1 MTYTNS
7 NFWVVG
13 LTSLS
18 PGLRG
23 ILVIFLLLPVSLLAQ
38 YDLSG
43 TVIDASKQ
51 KPIADA
57 EVFNKSTNYLL
68 RTDNKGKFTFKNL
81 KDGTYNIV
89 VFVTGY
95 NAYSNTVEISSDQ
108 KITIELQPY
117 STELNE
123 VVINQKREEVF
134 NLNRLNPVEGTSI
147 YAGKKSEVVLID
159 KTVGNLAANNARQI
173 YSQVVGLNIY
183 ENNDAG
189 LQLNIG
195 GRGLDPNRTAN
206 FNTRQNGYDISADVL
221 GYPESYYTPPAE
233 AINEIQVVRGAASLQ
248 YGSQFGG
255 LINFKLKKP
264 NPVKKLEWVSRQT
277 YGSFNLFTS
286 FNSLSG
292 TIGKFSYYTYFNYK
306 QGDGFRPNSGFD
318 SKNFYSYINYSPKS
332 GTDISIE
339 ATYLNYLAEQPGGL
353 TDTQFEQDIDFS
365 NRDRNWFEVD
375 WKLLAFKLKHKF
387 SFNTDFSLTL
397 FGLDA
402 ERNALGFRGDP
413 LRPQRNPI
421 TEPDDPSEFT
431 RDLIKGEF
439 NNWGAEA
446 RLLHRYKVLNRDAVF
461 LIGTKYYDADN
472 TSVQGPGTNDDNA
485 NFNFQFSQ
493 FPDYPNQSS
502 FEFPNLNT
510 AVFGENIFFIS
521 KNFSLTPGFR
531 FEYIKTE
538 AEGQYISVTTDN
550 AGNVISR
557 SENEDDRFFDRTIFL
572 LGLGA
577 SYNYTE
583 NLELYANV
591 SQNYRS
597 VTFSDIR
604 VVNPTF
610 IVDPGIIDE
619 KGFTADLGM
628 RGKWS
633 RYISYDLSA
642 FAIKY
647 NERLGTILVESGP
660 DKGDRVRKNIGDA
673 IMYGMEIFADWN
685 LASSIQLDKSKF
697 KLNPF
702 INLAVTGSEYIES
715 QENNVTG
722 KQVEFIP
729 LVNLKTGMNFGYK
742 NLLGSLQYT
751 YLSEQYTDAE
761 NSAIPQPGDSREG
774 VIGEI
779 PSYGIL
785 DFSLSYSFGKFKLE
799 SGINN
804 LLDERYFTRRATAYP
819 GPGIIPSDPRSFYT
833 TLQVK
838 L

>member
-1 MTYTNS
+1 M
-7 NFWVVG
+7 
-13 LTSLS
+13 
-18 PGLRG
+18 
-23 ILVIFLLLPVSLLAQ
+23 ILKVFRTLCVALLLPATLFAQ
-38 YDLSG
+38 IELKG
-43 TVIDASKQ
+43 TVVDVAKQ

-57 EVFNKSTNYLL
+57 EVFNKSINYLL
-68 RTDNKGKFTFKNL
+68 RTDNKGNFSFENL
-81 KDGTYNIV
+81 KEGKYEIII
-89 VFVTGY
+89 FAPGY
-95 NAYSNTVEISSDQ
+95 NSFSTTIELSTDRD
-108 KITIELQPY
+108 ITIELQPF

-134 NLNRLNPVEGTSI
+134 SLNRLNPVEGTSI

-195 GRGLDPNRTAN
+195 GRGLDPNRTSN

-233 AINEIQVVRGAASLQ
+233 ALSEIQVVRGAASLQ

-264 NPVKKLEWVSRQT
+264 NPVKKIEWVSRQT

-286 FNSLSG
+286 FNSVSG

-306 QGDGFRPNSGFD
+306 QGDGFRPNSGFE
-318 SKNFYSYINYSPKS
+318 SKNLYSYINYSPKS
-332 GTDISIE
+332 GTDISLE

-353 TDTQFEQDIDFS
+353 TDTQFEQNIDFS

-375 WKLLAFKLKHKF
+375 WKLLAFKLRHKF
-387 SFNTDFSLTL
+387 SFNTDFSLTI

-413 LRPQRNPI
+413 FRPQRNPI

-446 RLLHRYKVLNRDAVF
+446 RLLHRYKVKGRDAVF
-461 LIGTKYYDADN
+461 LIGSKFYDADN
-472 TSVQGPGTNDDNA
+472 SAIQGPGTNGKDA
-485 NFNFQFSQ
+485 NFSLNTSD
-493 FPDYPNQSS
+493 FPDYPNQSN
-502 FEFPNLNT
+502 FDFPNLNT
-510 AVFGENIFFIS
+510 AVFGENIFFVS
-521 KNFSLTPGFR
+521 ENFSLTPGFR

-538 AEGQYISVTTDN
+538 AIGQYLEIIPDN
-550 AGNVISR
+550 AGNPISIN
-557 SENEDDRFFDRTIFL
+557 EFEDDRFFDRTIFL

-577 SYNYTE
+577 SYNYTD
-583 NLELYANV
+583 NLEVYANI

-610 IVDPGIIDE
+610 IIDPNIVDE
-619 KGFTADLGM
+619 KGFTSDIGI
-628 RGKWS
+628 RGKWNK
-633 RYISYDLSA
+633 YISYDISA
-642 FAIKY
+642 FALKY
-647 NERLGTILVESGP
+647 NQRLGTILVEDGP
-660 DKGDRVRKNIGDA
+660 NKGDRVRKNIGDA
-673 IMYGMEIFADWN
+673 IMYGVEVFADWN
-685 LASSIQLDKSKF
+685 LASSLSLDKSKF
-697 KLNPF
+697 KINPF
-702 INLAVTGSEYIES
+702 INLALTGSEYINSE
-715 QENNVTG
+715 ENNVTG

-729 LVNLKTGMNFGYK
+729 LINLKTGLNFGYK
-742 NLLGSLQYT
+742 NLLGNIQFT
-751 YLSEQYTDAE
+751 HLSEQYTDAE
-761 NSAIPQPGDSREG
+761 NSAIPEPGDSREG
-774 VIGEI
+774 VVGKI
-779 PSYGIL
+779 PSYSIL
-785 DFSLSYSFGKFKLE
+785 DFSLSYSFDRFKLE

-819 GPGIIPSDPRSFYT
+819 GPGIIPSDPRSYYI
-833 TLQVK
+833 TLQFK